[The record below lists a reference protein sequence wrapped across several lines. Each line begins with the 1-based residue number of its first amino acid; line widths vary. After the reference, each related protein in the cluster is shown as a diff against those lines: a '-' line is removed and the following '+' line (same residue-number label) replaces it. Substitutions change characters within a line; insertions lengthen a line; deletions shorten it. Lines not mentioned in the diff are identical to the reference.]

1 MTKSELKKAV
11 TTVCLHSRIMF
22 SGFKRTLFGAAT
34 AGLFAIAFYGLYSIP
49 SEDGY
54 AAVSDFI
61 TSLATLVL
69 AITCMY
75 AQGTFRKTK
84 GERRGGSR

>member
-1 MTKSELKKAV
+1 MMKDYKKILR
-11 TTVCLHSRIMF
+11 TVGTHARIMF

-34 AGLFAIAFYGLYSIP
+34 TGLFAIAFYGLYAIP

-69 AITCMY
+69 AFTCMY
-75 AQGTFRKTK
+75 VQGTFRKTK
-84 GERRGGSR
+84 GERRGVAK